1 MLDESNYVIQMK
13 QSKAAGR
20 GANRA
25 AISGSQED
33 YLEAILELTLSDGSA
48 RVRDI
53 AGRVDVA
60 KSSVTVALRALS
72 RAGLVHY
79 EPYQLVSLTGT
90 GRALSEKIC
99 GRHRVLRD
107 FMVKVLGV
115 DDGVADRNACRIEHA
130 VEDGVMRR
138 FSCFVGFMSRSNAR
152 ARQLPAAFRKH
163 CRFERLAGRCS
174 DCEGLDTVE
183 PIV

>member
-1 MLDESNYVIQMK
+1 MQHIKKDGPGGGR
-13 QSKAAGR
+13 KAV
-20 GANRA
+20 
-25 AISGSQED
+25 SGSLED
-33 YLEAILELTLSDGSA
+33 YLEAILELTLREGSA

-72 RAGLVHY
+72 RAGLVNY
-79 EPYQLVSLTGT
+79 EPYQLVTLTAK
-90 GRALSEKIC
+90 GRVLSEKIC

-115 DDGVADRNACRIEHA
+115 EEAVADRNACRIEHA

-138 FSCFVGFMSRSNAR
+138 FSCFVGFMGRSNAR
-152 ARQLPAAFRKH
+152 ARQLPSAFGTYCRNERK
-163 CRFERLAGRCS
+163 AGRCGE
-174 DCEGLDTVE
+174 CEALAAVGNSV
-183 PIV
+183 